1 MMNPAQF
8 PKTVSGLFLLLS
20 LGAMGCSSSTPAK
33 EPEKCKLQI
42 ISAAII
48 SSPYIN
54 PTTEGEPRPVQL
66 RLYQLKTDTSFQ
78 NASFERIWK
87 DDKEALGEDLVKVE
101 EFPVYPDSRTELKFE
116 RAEPAQFLIAAGLFR
131 EPKGRSWF
139 ASFELPPPPNAG
151 SCAAKCVSG
160 QCDAGAEANPKF
172 YIWVE
177 DTRVVDGIEHADDYP
192 KGRVHSVEDVK
203 PTALGPA
210 CDSLRQALATPST
223 DELAQLVL

>member
-1 MMNPAQF
+1 MNFAQLEK
-8 PKTVSGLFLLLS
+8 PVSVLVMLLGLMV
-20 LGAMGCSSSTPAK
+20 AACSSSTPPK

-48 SSPYIN
+48 STPYIN

-131 EPKGRSWF
+131 EPKGRSWY

-151 SCAAKCVSG
+151 SCAAKCVQG
-160 QCDAGAEANPKF
+160 QCDAGADANPKF

-177 DTRVVDGIEHADDYP
+177 DTRVADGIEHADDYP

-203 PTALGPA
+203 PSALGPG
-210 CDSLRQALATPST
+210 CDSLRQALALPSPT
-223 DELAQLVL
+223 ESTLSTL